1 MPPEE
6 CLAEMKVTKPS
17 SLLTLTL
24 SDSLHGLNEIIKCE
38 RFGTLQR
45 LLRVTA
51 YVLQFVKAAKR
62 RKDGRIEGDGLSAN
76 KINEAHTLWIKEMQR
91 ALPEKGEFEHW
102 KFQFGLYR
110 DERNVWRCKG
120 GLGKA
125 NVPLMTRHPIILD
138 KSHHL
143 TTS

>member
-17 SLLTLTL
+17 NLLTLTL
-24 SDSLHGLNEIIKCE
+24 SDSLHGLN
-38 RFGTLQR
+38 
-45 LLRVTA
+45 VTA
-51 YVLQFVKAAKR
+51 YVLRFVKAAKR
-62 RKDGRIEGDGLSAN
+62 RKDGRIEGDSLSAN
-76 KINEAHTLWIKEMQR
+76 EINEAHTLWIKELQR

-102 KFQFGLYR
+102 EFQFGLYR

-120 GLGKA
+120 RLDKA
-125 NVPLMTRHPIILD
+125 NVPLMTKHPIILD

-143 TTS
+143 TTLIIGECHSKGNA